1 MAQLPSPPQALG
13 IFNNY
18 IALQPESLILKER
31 VLSLSGDSFI
41 VKTLDGREIL
51 QVKGEAFSLSGRK
64 TVMDMQGNHMFTIRK
79 EHFSFPKMYYAEDA
93 QGKRFFE
100 LEGKFSL
107 GSSKSVG
114 RFINSFTN
122 QQEELMMKGNFFDTY
137 ADITNVQTG
146 QPVARVDRQL
156 LNARELFT
164 NQQTYVVTVAQG
176 VDLALITAM
185 CICLDEKR
193 NEK

>member
-1 MAQLPSPPQALG
+1 
-13 IFNNY
+13 
-18 IALQPESLILKER
+18 
-31 VLSLSGDSFI
+31 
-41 VKTLDGREIL
+41 
-51 QVKGEAFSLSGRK
+51 
-64 TVMDMQGNHMFTIRK
+64 
-79 EHFSFPKMYYAEDA
+79 
-93 QGKRFFE
+93 
-100 LEGKFSL
+100 
-107 GSSKSVG
+107 
-114 RFINSFTN
+114 
-122 QQEELMMKGNFFDTY
+122 MMKGNFFDTY